1 MSKVF
6 EGILS
11 IAGMKRGGEHA
22 ILVFHG
28 SQGSVAKSHKGPKG
42 KEQALVQPSV
52 ICLDI
57 NIWSFWHELD
67 LILKIE
73 TPVKNI
79 YYDEE

>member
-1 MSKVF
+1 MSEVF

-42 KEQALVQPSV
+42 KRAGVSAAQCNLSRYKYLV
-52 ICLDI
+52 
-57 NIWSFWHELD
+57 
-67 LILKIE
+67 ILA
-73 TPVKNI
+73 
-79 YYDEE
+79 